1 MTTVENLTNTVF
13 IDDIT
18 SAVDVLNGSSE
29 EGVLNGTLKSQ
40 VTYNLPLH
48 TGFIRNVIKCCNE
61 IPLNACVSR
70 YS

>member
-18 SAVDVLNGSSE
+18 SAVDGLNGSSE

-48 TGFIRNVIKCCNE
+48 TGFIRNVIQCCNE